1 MKRAGYAFRQVYQQF
16 LYRYKMLANETW
28 PHWEGN
34 PQEGVRI
41 ILTNQEIPED
51 EYAFGKSKIF
61 IRNPKMVSA
70 VIFLNFET
78 DRFGR
83 TVQTQIRLLL
93 QSDQGLHCLHS
104 ILPSYAILFRFL

>member
-1 MKRAGYAFRQVYQQF
+1 MDDISLDKFSLRGSYTYFIFRLMENIRVKRAGYAFRQVYQQF

-28 PHWEGN
+28 PHWEGDA
-34 PQEGVRI
+34 QEGVRI

-51 EYAFGKSKIF
+51 EFAFGKSKIF

-78 DRFGR
+78 DRFG
-83 TVQTQIRLLL
+83 
-93 QSDQGLHCLHS
+93 
-104 ILPSYAILFRFL
+104 